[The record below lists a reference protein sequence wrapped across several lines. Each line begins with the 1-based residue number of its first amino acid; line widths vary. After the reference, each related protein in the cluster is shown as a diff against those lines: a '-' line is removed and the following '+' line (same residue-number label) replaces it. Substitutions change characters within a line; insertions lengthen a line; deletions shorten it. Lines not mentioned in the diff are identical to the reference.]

1 MAVLDWECLFFIPSL
16 WSLFGP
22 GLSTFY
28 FNLWDA
34 SVFKRLSK
42 TTTIISGLLI
52 LVFIQIVV
60 TWLGLFFPFVPFVP
74 FVN

>member
-1 MAVLDWECLFFIPSL
+1 VAVLDWECFLFIPSL

-34 SVFKRLSK
+34 SE
-42 TTTIISGLLI
+42 
-52 LVFIQIVV
+52 
-60 TWLGLFFPFVPFVP
+60 
-74 FVN
+74 